1 MVHSEKTMPRIEETS
16 VWLEKE
22 LATLQARVSDL
33 VYVEGER
40 KRTEDENKRIQSF
53 ISSIVDNIPHMIA
66 VKDAK
71 ELTYVSLNKAGEE
84 LLGYSQEEV
93 LGKTDF
99 QIFSKQ
105 DAETFLA
112 NDQQVLRQATLED
125 IPQEWIATKHKG
137 IRVLHTKKI
146 PIFDNQGRPRYLLG
160 ISEDITEQ
168 REAEKILQAN
178 DRAIRELY
186 EITSSQEIPFEERV
200 QALLEMGGRRF
211 GLSLGLFTKVE
222 GNDHMIVRVH
232 SQVTGICRGQV
243 MPLCETFCQSTL
255 EAEGPVSFE
264 QATDSEWLSHPE
276 YASTKWEAYLGTKVL
291 VGDRV
296 YGTICF
302 ADANPYPKKF
312 SAADKDFLQ
321 LMARWVGGELER
333 QQSEFLVQSIV
344 QGTASATGKEF
355 FRLLVKHL
363 ALALGAKYV
372 WVTEYI
378 DAASSKVRTLSY
390 WKNSGYEENVEYALD
405 DTPCEKVVTGKVCYL
420 SEGALS
426 FYPKSML
433 LQQLQA
439 SSYLGIPFFDSS
451 RRVIGHIAVADDK
464 PVVAGPRHMSILK
477 IFSSRAGA
485 ELQRQQ
491 GEEALTRSE
500 ERYRALYDENPSMFF
515 TVSPKGTILSV
526 NRFGAVQLGY
536 AEEELIGSPMQT
548 IVYQEDISQVL
559 FFLNQCTANPGQVSQ
574 WEFRKVRK
582 DGSVIWVKEVA
593 RAIESPEH
601 PPVIFIVCED
611 ITKRKNSEDTLRTTL
626 EEKEVL
632 LKEIHHRV
640 KNNLQVVSSL
650 LYLQGKSIQD
660 KVAAQMLQESQERI
674 QAMTLLH
681 EHAYEAKHLGTIGFS
696 RYAKR
701 LVMVLQDSYESS
713 LANLQVTFNIEE
725 LAFDLDT
732 AMPCGLILNEL
743 VTNALKHAF
752 PKRWMETVDSIHS
765 NKLAI
770 ELYQDVEEQIVICV
784 RDNGTG
790 FPADID
796 FRSTS
801 TLGMR
806 LVCTLTKQ
814 LQGTIHLERENG
826 TAFIVRFKTRGKSPQ
841 TLSDDDSGD
850 VSV

>member
-1 MVHSEKTMPRIEETS
+1 MEHSEKTMPRIEETS
-16 VWLEKE
+16 IWLEKE
-22 LATLQARVSDL
+22 LVTLQARVSDL
-33 VYVEGER
+33 VFVEGER
-40 KRTEDENKRIQSF
+40 KRTEDENRRIQSF
-53 ISSIVDNIPHMIA
+53 IFSIVDNIPHMIA

-71 ELTYVSLNKAGEE
+71 DLRYVSLNKAGEE

-105 DAETFLA
+105 DAEKFLA
-112 NDQQVLRQATLED
+112 NDQQVLRQAKLED
-125 IPQEWIATKHKG
+125 IPQEWIVTKKKG

-146 PIFDNQGRPRYLLG
+146 PIFDSQGNPRYLLG
-160 ISEDITEQ
+160 ISEDITQQ

-200 QALLEMGGRRF
+200 QSLLEMGSRRF
-211 GLSLGLFTKVE
+211 GMALGVLTKLE
-222 GNDHMIVRVH
+222 GANLVIVRVH
-232 SQVTGICRGQV
+232 SHMTGVARGQV
-243 MPLCETFCQSTL
+243 VPLCQSYCQATL
-255 EAEGPVSFE
+255 DESGPICFE
-264 QATDSEWLSHPE
+264 QAKGSEWASHPG
-276 YASTKWEAYLGTKVL
+276 YASTNWESYLGTKVL

-302 ADANPYPKKF
+302 ADAKPYPKKF

-333 QQSEFLVQSIV
+333 QQSEFLLQSIV

-378 DAASSKVRTLSY
+378 DATSSKVRTLSF
-390 WKNSGYEENVEYALD
+390 WKNDSYGDDIEYSLD
-405 DTPCEKVVTGKVCYL
+405 NTPCEKVVTGKVCYL
-420 SEGALS
+420 SEGVLS
-426 FYPKSML
+426 FYPESFL

-439 SSYLGIPFFDSS
+439 SSYLGIPFFDTS
-451 RRVIGHIAVADDK
+451 RRVIGHIAVVDDK
-464 PVVAGPRHMSILK
+464 PVVAGPRHMLILK
-477 IFSSRAGA
+477 VFSSRAGA

-491 GEEALTRSE
+491 GEEALTRNE

-515 TVSPKGTILSV
+515 TASPKGAILSV

-536 AEEELIGSPMQT
+536 AVEELIGRPLQD
-548 IVYQEDISQVL
+548 IVYHDDMSQVL
-559 FFLNQCTANPGQVSQ
+559 FYLNECTANPGNVSQ

-593 RAIESPEH
+593 RAIESSEH
-601 PPVIFIVCED
+601 PPVIFMVCED
-611 ITKRKNSEDTLRTTL
+611 ITERKKSEDTLRTTL
-626 EEKEVL
+626 DEKEIL

-650 LYLQGKSIQD
+650 LYLQGKSIKD
-660 KVAAQMLQESQERI
+660 KVASQMLQESQERI
-674 QAMTLLH
+674 QAMTMLH
-681 EHAYEAKHLGTIGFS
+681 EHAYESERLGTIGFS

-701 LVMVLQDSYESS
+701 LVTVLQDSYSSS
-713 LANLQVTFNIEE
+713 LTNVQVQFNIQE
-725 LAFDLDT
+725 LGLDLDT

-752 PKRWMETVDSIHS
+752 PKRGMESIESRHA
-765 NKLAI
+765 NELVI
-770 ELYQDVEEQIVICV
+770 ELFLEERGQVV
-784 RDNGTG
+784 LSVKDNGTG
-790 FPADID
+790 FPVDLD
-796 FRSTS
+796 FRTTT

-806 LVCTLTKQ
+806 LVCTLAKQ
-814 LQGTIHLERENG
+814 LRGTINLERANG
-826 TAFIVRFKTRGKSPQ
+826 TTFTVRFEVRGKNLQTISNDDPQ
-841 TLSDDDSGD
+841 FI
-850 VSV
+850 SV